1 MEELNN
7 HQMILLTMFV
17 SFVVSIATGIIT
29 VAMLQVAPQTLT
41 QTVSRVVEHTI
52 ERVVTGTTTPE
63 RSTPG
68 STITNVTKETV
79 YAKEDDLVIAAVEK
93 NQPRVV
99 QIYGGSIASSTVPLT
114 IGFVVSRD
122 GLIATEP
129 KSLLGEGV
137 AKESYTITIAGK
149 SYGAAPVPGQ
159 ESGNLPVYFLKIA
172 KLAASDTLD
181 SVTYGRTEDPKL
193 AQTVV
198 VLGGSD
204 GTGVFKTTLSRLR
217 YSKNNSTTTPIQY
230 LVGIETLP
238 RIPEQNAGGLVVN
251 LDGQVVGI
259 VIPDSTDST
268 KSLIYPIS
276 RILEFVGAKN
286 QAKSIVGE
294 NSSA

>member
-29 VAMLQVAPQTLT
+29 VAMLQVAPETLT
-41 QTVSRVVEHTI
+41 QTVNRVVEHTI
-52 ERVVTGTTTPE
+52 ERVVSGTTTPE
-63 RSTPG
+63 KSTPG
-68 STITNVTKETV
+68 STVTNVTKETV
-79 YAKEDDLVIAAVEK
+79 YAKEDDLVIASVEK

-99 QIYGGSIASSTVPLT
+99 QIYSGTSASSTSPLT

-129 KSLLGEGV
+129 KSLLGVGV
-137 AKESYTITIAGK
+137 AMESYTVSIGGK
-149 SYGAAPVPGQ
+149 TYSASPVPGQ
-159 ESGNLPVYFLKIA
+159 ETGNFPVYFLKIA
-172 KLAASDTLD
+172 NLAASDTLD

-198 VLGGSD
+198 VLGGVD

-217 YSKNNSTTTPIQY
+217 FSKTNSTTTPAQY

-259 VIPDSTDST
+259 VIPDSADST
-268 KSLIYPIS
+268 KSLVYPIS
-276 RILEFVGAKN
+276 RILELVGAKT
-286 QAKSIVGE
+286 QAKGTVGE
-294 NSSA
+294 NTGV

>member
-29 VAMLQVAPQTLT
+29 VAMLQVAPETLT
-41 QTVSRVVEHTI
+41 QTVNRVVEHTI
-52 ERVVTGTTTPE
+52 ERVVNGTSTPE

-99 QIYGGSIASSTVPLT
+99 QIYGGSTASSTAPLA

-129 KSLLGEGV
+129 KSLLGDGV
-137 AKESYTITIAGK
+137 AKESYTISIGGK
-149 SYGAAPVPGQ
+149 TYTAAPVAGQ
-159 ESGNLPVYFLKIA
+159 ESSNLPVYFLKIA
-172 KLAASDTLD
+172 NLTARDTLD

-204 GTGVFKTTLSRLR
+204 GTGVFKTTLSKLR
-217 YSKNNSTTTPIQY
+217 FNKTNSTTSPSQY

-238 RIPEQNAGGLVVN
+238 KIPEQNAGALIVN

-259 VIPDSTDST
+259 VIPDSVDST
-268 KSLIYPIS
+268 RSLVYPIS
-276 RILEFVGAKN
+276 RILELVGAKA
-286 QAKSIVGE
+286 QAKGTVSE
-294 NSSA
+294 NTGV

>member
-29 VAMLQVAPQTLT
+29 VAMLQAAPETLT
-41 QTVSRVVEHTI
+41 QTVNRVVEHTI

-63 RSTPG
+63 KSTPG
-68 STITNVTKETV
+68 STITNVTKETI
-79 YAKEDDLVIAAVEK
+79 YAKEDDLVITAVEK

-99 QIYGGSIASSTVPLT
+99 QIYSGASASSTALLA

-129 KSLLGEGV
+129 KSLFGEG
-137 AKESYTITIAGK
+137 APKESYNVSIAGK
-149 SYGAAPVPGQ
+149 SYSAAPVSGQ
-159 ESGNLPVYFLKIA
+159 EASNFPVYFLKIS

-181 SVTYGRTEDPKL
+181 SVTYGRTDDPKL

-204 GTGVFKTTLSRLR
+204 GIGVFKTSLSRLR
-217 YSKNNSTTTPIQY
+217 FNKTISTTTPAQY

-238 RIPEQNAGGLVVN
+238 HIPEQNAGGLVVN
-251 LDGQVVGI
+251 LDGQAVGI
-259 VIPDSTDST
+259 VIPDSVDST
-268 KSLIYPIS
+268 KSLVYPIS
-276 RILEFVGAKN
+276 RILELVGAKS
-286 QAKSIVGE
+286 QTKGTLGA
-294 NSSA
+294 NSGV